1 MGVGTLQS
9 GFRGATR
16 KGDLTAQNEEERGGG
31 RGRGQKQVKSHSR
44 ESRGRATCGIFGVK
58 R

>member
-31 RGRGQKQVKSHSR
+31 
-44 ESRGRATCGIFGVK
+44 ERAKTGKITQQGK
-58 R
+58 